1 MRAEVALTGA
11 RAACGLTLA
20 CRQSLLD
27 RLQGGRM
34 LLQAGAETWAR
45 GASGLARSDTATGYT
60 AAAAIDALHGVSMLA
75 IAIWPS
81 HRRQASASAAVAFLF
96 AVGDLLVR
104 RTDRPHRLTTVLL
117 MEV

>member
-1 MRAEVALTGA
+1 MSAEAALTGG
-11 RAACGLTLA
+11 RAACGLALA
-20 CRQSLLD
+20 CRHSVLD

-34 LLQAGAETWAR
+34 LVQAGAEAWAR
-45 GASGLARSDTATGYT
+45 GASGPARSDTTTVYT
-60 AAAAIDALHGVSMLA
+60 AAAAVDALHGVSMLA

-104 RTDRPHRLTTVLL
+104 RADRPHLITTVC
-117 MEV
+117 